1 MFLPLNCHF
10 LIYCRSFLLIC
21 FVLIKILSKKIKFAN
36 KYNWNKTL
44 EKQIINE
51 NKWNLSIR
59 LKLLPEDGL
68 EEGLHFNSK
77 YHKKKKAIY

>member
-1 MFLPLNCHF
+1 MFLLLNCHF
-10 LIYCRSFLLIC
+10 LIYYHPFLLIFVC
-21 FVLIKILSKKIKFAN
+21 FNKNPLKTLKFAN

-77 YHKKKKAIY
+77 YHEKKAY